1 MTEELTKRENQL
13 DGFAAYDDSV
23 EGGENEQAQRRRVIQ
38 GAIVKFTNHATWVTR
53 DGAEVPAN
61 LELVAV
67 DILRVVQKWID
78 EQPVETIILGPKQK
92 FPDLKEKNEKTP
104 QNEWKKGPDG
114 QPCGPWQAQHI
125 VYLLNPETMDK
136 FCFPTGTVGGSIA
149 VRDLVDKVQWMR
161 RYRGAHV
168 YPVVVLSDVFMNTH
182 FGGRRRPNFIV
193 KRWIAFGED
202 RQVLPA
208 VAPKALPPTTVEGA
222 LDMFAASTST
232 ASTQPK
238 TQQPKTV
245 SEPSA
250 AEEMNNSIPS

>member
-1 MTEELTKRENQL
+1 MEKDHDGRTDEKRKSRWLCRQTQ
-13 DGFAAYDDSV
+13 G
-23 EGGENEQAQRRRVIQ
+23 RKVIQ
-38 GAIVKFTNHATWVTR
+38 GAIVKFTNQATWVTR

-67 DILRVVQKWID
+67 DVARVVQKWQNQ
-78 EQPVETIILGPKQK
+78 QPVETIILGPGEKY
-92 FPDLKEKNEKTP
+92 PNITEKNEKTP
-104 QNEWKKGPDG
+104 QSEWEKGEDG
-114 QPCGPWQAQHI
+114 QLHGPLQMQHV
-125 VYLLNPETMDK
+125 VYLLNRETMDK
-136 FCFPTGTVGGSIA
+136 YSFPTGTIGGSIA
-149 VRDLVDKVQWMR
+149 VRDLVDKVTWMR

-168 YPVVVLSDVFMNTH
+168 YPVVVLSDSFMNTR
-182 FGGRRRPNFIV
+182 FGGRQRPNFII

-202 RQVLPA
+202 QQVLPA

-238 TQQPKTV
+238 TQPKTV

-250 AEEMNNSIPS
+250 AEEMNDSIPI